1 MSRLNFRV
9 EARCG
14 GTRARVGRF
23 TALHGE
29 VVTPVFMPVGTRAT
43 VKSQTV
49 ETLKATGAQVLLAN
63 TYHLL
68 LRPGPEVFRRFGG
81 IHKFMNWDQPVLTD
95 SGGFQI
101 FSLHRSREMN
111 EEGARFQSYIDGKSF
126 MLTPELSID
135 MQKAIGSDIMMVLDQ
150 CIPSTAGHDEAKAA
164 MELTHRWAVRS
175 LAARGDSPQ
184 SMFGIVQGACHHD
197 LRRQSAEFL
206 RQLPFDGMAI
216 GGLAVGETSD
226 LRYEFTGLVAEM
238 LPEHLPRYLMGVG
251 TPLDILEAVH
261 RGVDMFDCI
270 MPSQLGH
277 RGTVYT
283 SHGKMQLRRSVY
295 KFAEEKL
302 DAACD
307 CLTCRDYSRAYLHHL
322 IKSDEP
328 LGWHLLVTHN
338 LAFYHRLTREMRA
351 SIVAGNF
358 VQFYEQKKVELAR
371 DDEDNPGTPPRRNQ
385 IKIPRLGDYEV
396 HFNPKGFAS
405 IKQISS
411 GEIMH
416 SVNPPAE
423 EANRLYVEQSGL
435 AQRLLKNSQANNT
448 EDLVVWDV
456 GLGAASNAMAA
467 VRCFEKVLGN
477 ANGEQTGKAV
487 DDKNDSLAKSFRE
500 TQIACESAQN
510 QGNQTS
516 AGNNQLSDQS
526 QKGHCSTEPDKSVAG
541 QQKAGQGGAGNLRH
555 LHLISFEC
563 DLDPLAL
570 AYKNNRNFPHL
581 FHGAPARLL
590 EKRRWEHSSGLCTW
604 ELFHGDFLELFKT
617 ARVPDIVFFDPFS
630 AKTDRSFWTYQTFL
644 MLYEYFKGADT
655 ALYTY
660 STSTAVRAALLAAGF
675 VVGNGVGTG
684 PKEATTVAFTSLD
697 AHAKHHARP
706 ALLGPEWL
714 QRWHRSGS
722 RFPRNL
728 SEADQPVFC
737 EKIENHPQ
745 FSTPAQ

>member
-68 LRPGPEVFRRFGG
+68 LRPGPEVFRKFGG
-81 IHKFMNWDQPVLTD
+81 IHRFMNWDQPVLTD

-328 LGWHLLVTHN
+328 LGWHLL
-338 LAFYHRLTREMRA
+338 
-351 SIVAGNF
+351 
-358 VQFYEQKKVELAR
+358 
-371 DDEDNPGTPPRRNQ
+371 
-385 IKIPRLGDYEV
+385 
-396 HFNPKGFAS
+396 
-405 IKQISS
+405 
-411 GEIMH
+411 
-416 SVNPPAE
+416 
-423 EANRLYVEQSGL
+423 
-435 AQRLLKNSQANNT
+435 
-448 EDLVVWDV
+448 
-456 GLGAASNAMAA
+456 
-467 VRCFEKVLGN
+467 
-477 ANGEQTGKAV
+477 
-487 DDKNDSLAKSFRE
+487 
-500 TQIACESAQN
+500 
-510 QGNQTS
+510 
-516 AGNNQLSDQS
+516 
-526 QKGHCSTEPDKSVAG
+526 
-541 QQKAGQGGAGNLRH
+541 
-555 LHLISFEC
+555 
-563 DLDPLAL
+563 
-570 AYKNNRNFPHL
+570 
-581 FHGAPARLL
+581 
-590 EKRRWEHSSGLCTW
+590 
-604 ELFHGDFLELFKT
+604 
-617 ARVPDIVFFDPFS
+617 
-630 AKTDRSFWTYQTFL
+630 
-644 MLYEYFKGADT
+644 
-655 ALYTY
+655 
-660 STSTAVRAALLAAGF
+660 
-675 VVGNGVGTG
+675 
-684 PKEATTVAFTSLD
+684 
-697 AHAKHHARP
+697 
-706 ALLGPEWL
+706 
-714 QRWHRSGS
+714 
-722 RFPRNL
+722 
-728 SEADQPVFC
+728 
-737 EKIENHPQ
+737 
-745 FSTPAQ
+745 